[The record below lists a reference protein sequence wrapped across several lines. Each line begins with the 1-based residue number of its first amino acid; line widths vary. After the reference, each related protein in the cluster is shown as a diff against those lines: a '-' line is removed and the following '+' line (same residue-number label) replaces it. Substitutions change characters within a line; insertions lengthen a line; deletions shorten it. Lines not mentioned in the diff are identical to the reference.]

1 MYDSTSYVYFSSNTY
16 VLAHLVQKHELQTK
30 QYFVSLWKKKEA
42 AEARYFL
49 GSM

>member
-1 MYDSTSYVYFSSNTY
+1 MTVHLMCISAQIHMLLV
-16 VLAHLVQKHELQTK
+16 HLVQKHELQTK